1 MDSVCVCVRLM
12 MALPM
17 DATPQHATPHLA
29 LLVCNRDVPMQ
40 LILLPRSAFLF
51 LEYTIWL

>member
-1 MDSVCVCVRLM
+1 MDSVCVRLM